1 MIIFGD
7 NPYFWVVM
15 QAYSCILDTMQYRGK
30 WACYDTFVV
39 FSPSYGWMIILH
51 KKLIYCPF
59 YLCFAK

>member
-39 FSPSYGWMIILH
+39 FSRHMVEWL
-51 KKLIYCPF
+51 F
-59 YLCFAK
+59 YTKN